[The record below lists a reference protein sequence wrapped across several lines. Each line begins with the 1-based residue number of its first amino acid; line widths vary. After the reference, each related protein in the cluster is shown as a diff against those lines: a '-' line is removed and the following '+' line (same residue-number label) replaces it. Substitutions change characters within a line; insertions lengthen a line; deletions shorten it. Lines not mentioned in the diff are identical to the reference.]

1 VVIQGRFVKSKARR
15 HRWFDRLAVAAMAG
29 ASLLAIGAIAFA
41 PHDADAAVAV
51 VYAPWTSSRDALVR
65 AAQAGARVV
74 RFGGLPFIVIVL
86 PERPDYA
93 QRARDGGALLM
104 LDPQALA
111 ACLPGETRS

>member
-1 VVIQGRFVKSKARR
+1 VVIQGHFVKSKARR

-65 AAQAGARVV
+65 AAEAGARVV